1 MPVLISGV
9 LKDATGTPVQNCTIQ
24 LKACRTSTTVV
35 VNTVASENP
44 DDAGRYSMDVEQ
56 GQYTVTLLVEGYP
69 PSHAGVITVYD
80 DSKPGTLNDFLGAM
94 TEDDVRPEALRRF
107 EAMVE
112 EVARQASEASR
123 NATVAGQASEQAQ
136 TSAGQAAES
145 ATAAV
150 NAVGAAEASAT
161 QAASSAA
168 SAESSAGTATTKAGE
183 ASASAASA
191 DTARTAA
198 AASAAAAKTSEA
210 NADASRTAAGDSAAA
225 AAASATAAQT
235 SAARAGASETAAK
248 TSETQAASSA
258 GDAGASATAA
268 AASEKAAKTSET
280 SARTSET
287 NAATSAST
295 AAASATAAS
304 SSASEASSHAA
315 ASDTSASLAAQSS
328 TAAGAAATR
337 AEDAAKR
344 AEDIA
349 DVISLEDASLTKKGI
364 VKLSSATD
372 SDSEAL
378 AATPKAVKDVMSET
392 QTKAPLDSPAF
403 TGTPTT
409 PTPPDDAKG
418 LQTANAEFVRK
429 LIAALVGSVP
439 ESLDT
444 LQELA
449 DALGNDPNFATTIV
463 NKLAGKQPLDDT
475 LTALSGKSVDG
486 LIEYVGLR
494 ETINRA
500 GDALQKSQN
509 GADIPDKKQFARTIG
524 AVTSTSV
531 TFGESGWFKI
541 ATVFMPQATSTAVI
555 KLYGGSGYNV
565 GSFEQ
570 AAISELVL
578 RAGNGSPVGI
588 TATLWRRSPAAAN
601 EIAWINTSG
610 DSYDIYINIGRYAYG
625 LIAQYDYT
633 SNAGVILHTSPEF
646 SETKPANATNG
657 QTYTLF
663 NSLMKPTASDVGAL
677 PITGGRLNG
686 SLGIGTDNAL
696 GGNSI
701 VFGDNDTGF
710 KWHSDGVLGIYA
722 NNAQVGYIDNSGLH
736 MLADIRTT
744 GTVRAGN
751 VKNIALTSS
760 NNSTLNAQFHL
771 WGDGNRPTVIE
782 LDDDQGWHLYSQRNP
797 DGSIRFMVN
806 GEIFSTGS
814 IHAGANTISTDGN
827 IYGSLWG
834 GWLNDWINNT
844 IINRYVQD
852 VRLGGI
858 EYAQAWNGP
867 GFHDTPGYVIT
878 GVTNGNSDE
887 LIDGVHRRPLQKL
900 IGGVWYNVASI

>member
-9 LKDATGTPVQNCTIQ
+9 LKDGAGTPVQNCTIQ

-56 GQYTVTLLVEGYP
+56 GQYAVTLLVEGYP

-112 EVARQASEASR
+112 EVARQASE
-123 NATVAGQASEQAQ
+123 QAQ

-150 NAVGAAEASAT
+150 NAAGAAEASAT

-191 DTARTAA
+191 DTARTEA

-210 NADASRTAAGDSAAA
+210 NADASRTAAGDSATA
-225 AAASATAAQT
+225 AAASATAAQA
-235 SAARAGASETAAK
+235 SAERAGASETAAK
-248 TSETQAASSA
+248 MSETQAASSA
-258 GDAGASATAA
+258 GEAGASATAA
-268 AASEKAAKTSET
+268 AASEKAAAA
-280 SARTSET
+280 SAAEAKTSET
-287 NAATSAST
+287 NAATSANT

-304 SSASEASSHAA
+304 SSASAASTHAA

-364 VKLSSATD
+364 VKLSSAAD
-372 SDSEAL
+372 SDSEVL
-378 AATPKAVKDVMSET
+378 AATPKAVKTVMGEV

-449 DALGNDPNFATTIV
+449 DALGNDPNFATTV
-463 NKLAGKQPLDDT
+463 LNKLAGKQPLDDT

-500 GDALQKSQN
+500 AGALQKDQN

-555 KLYGGSGYNV
+555 KLYGGSGFNV

-625 LIAQYDYT
+625 LIAQYDCT

-663 NSLMKPTASDVGAL
+663 NSLMKPTAGDVEAL
-677 PITGGRLNG
+677 SVSGGRLNG
-686 SLGIGTDNAL
+686 PLGIGTDNAL

-701 VFGDNDTGF
+701 VFGDNDTGL
-710 KWHSDGVLGIYA
+710 KQNGDGILDIFANNQHTVRVAPGEMIVLGAI
-722 NNAQVGYIDNSGLH
+722 
-736 MLADIRTT
+736 
-744 GTVRAGN
+744 RAGN
-751 VKNIALTSS
+751 GKKLSLTST
-760 NNSTLNAQFHL
+760 NNSALNAGFNL
-771 WGDGNRPTVIE
+771 WGDGGNRPTVIE
-782 LDDDQGWHLYSQRNP
+782 LGDDQGWHLYSQRNT
-797 DGSIRFMVN
+797 DGSIQFVVN
-806 GEIFSTGS
+806 GQVIPD
-814 IHAGANTISTDGN
+814 NYGN
-827 IYGSLWG
+827 FDARYLSSGNVYTKGES
-834 GWLNDWINNT
+834 D
-844 IINRYVQD
+844 NRYVQNIQRGAPVWPGKVD
-852 VRLGGI
+852 
-858 EYAQAWNGP
+858 EYGPNEAPAGCFLTQAR
-867 GFHDTPGYVIT
+867 HDPTTAY
-878 GVTNGNSDE
+878 GVTFAY
-887 LIDGVHRRPLQKL
+887 RPLQMWVGNGWRT
-900 IGGVWYNVASI
+900 ING